1 MITERQID
9 SDLLAAPRKA
19 WIHHAEEAKTCLL
32 FLDGE
37 LYTDRV
43 KAPEVI
49 AAAQASGSLPPV
61 TCVYLPNL
69 SAADRHEVY
78 TCNERF
84 ASFVAL
90 EMPRWIERE
99 AGRFEQLFLCGLSLS
114 ALQSVFTALQ
124 HPGIFAGVLAQSASA
139 WWQDERLASSLGT
152 LPTSRGRFWLS
163 VGTQELQADAS
174 HPPTPL
180 IQKTSQL
187 VSVRRLAQCMTDAGH
202 DLHLHEYDGGHNPVC
217 WGAELP
223 RALEWLLRR
232 SSSSSPPRS
241 RLRIDTQ

>member
-1 MITERQID
+1 MITEHQIS
-9 SDLLAAPRKA
+9 SDLLSAPRKA
-19 WIHHAEEAKTCLL
+19 WIHHAAEAKSCLL

-37 LYTDRV
+37 LFTDRV
-43 KAPEVI
+43 KAPEAI
-49 AAAQASGSLPPV
+49 AAAQASGVLPPV

-69 SAADRHEVY
+69 NPADRHEVY

-90 EMPRWIERE
+90 ELPPWIKRE
-99 AGRFEQLFLCGLSLS
+99 GGRFERLFLCGLSLS

-124 HPGIFAGVLAQSASA
+124 HPGIFAGVLAQSPSA
-139 WWQDERLASSLGT
+139 WWQDERLASSLNS
-152 LPTSRGRFWLS
+152 PPSSPGRFWLS
-163 VGTQELQADAS
+163 VGTQELQEDAS

-187 VSVRRLAQCMTDAGH
+187 ASVRRLAQRMTDAGH
-202 DLHLHEYDGGHNPVC
+202 DIHLHEYDGGHDPVC

-223 RALEWLLRR
+223 RALEWLRR
-232 SSSSSPPRS
+232 HHPRRPGPGR
-241 RLRIDTQ
+241 RLA

>member
-1 MITERQID
+1 MITEHLIN
-9 SDLLAAPRKA
+9 SDLLAEPRKA
-19 WIHHAEEAKTCLL
+19 WVHQAEDAKSCLL

-43 KAPEVI
+43 KSPEAI
-49 AAAQASGSLPPV
+49 ASAQASGSLPPV

-78 TCNERF
+78 TCNDGF
-84 ASFVAL
+84 AEFVAL

-99 AGRFEQLFLCGLSLS
+99 LGRFEQMFLCGLSLS
-114 ALQSVFTALQ
+114 ALQSIFTALK
-124 HPGIFAGVLAQSASA
+124 HPSVFAGVLAQSPSA
-139 WWQDERLASSLGT
+139 WWQDEWLAAT
-152 LPTSRGRFWLS
+152 LDELPLSRSRFWLS
-163 VGTQELQADAS
+163 VGTREVEDTAS

-187 VSVRRLAQCMTDAGH
+187 AAVRRLANRLTEAGH
-202 DLHLHEYDGGHNPVC
+202 TLHLHEFDGGHDPVC

-223 RALEWLLRR
+223 KALAWLIN
-232 SSSSSPPRS
+232 S
-241 RLRIDTQ
+241 R

>member
-1 MITERQID
+1 MITEYQIK
-9 SDLLAAPRKA
+9 SSFLSAPRKA
-19 WIHHAEEAKTCLL
+19 WIHHAEKAETCLL

-49 AAAQASGSLPPV
+49 AAARASNSLQPV

-69 SAADRHEVY
+69 SAVDRHEVF
-78 TCNERF
+78 TGNERF

-99 AGRFEQLFLCGLSLS
+99 TGRFERLLLCGLSLS
-114 ALQSVFTALQ
+114 ALQAIFAALQ
-124 HPGIFAGVLAQSASA
+124 HSDIFAGVLVQSPSA
-139 WWQDERLASSLGT
+139 WWQDEWLASSLRT
-152 LPTSRGRFWLS
+152 QPSSRGRYWLS
-163 VGTQELQADAS
+163 VGTHELQEDTT

-180 IQKTSQL
+180 IQKASQL
-187 VSVRRLAQCMTDAGH
+187 ASVHRLATRMANVGH
-202 DLHLHEYDGGHNPVC
+202 DIHLHEYDGGHDPVC

-223 RALEWLLRR
+223 RALEWLLK
-232 SSSSSPPRS
+232 
-241 RLRIDTQ
+241 T

>member
-1 MITERQID
+1 MLSEHHVSSD
-9 SDLLAAPRKA
+9 SLSAPRKA
-19 WIHHAEEAKTCLL
+19 WLHHAEEARTCLL

-37 LYTDRV
+37 LFIDRV

-49 AAAQASGSLPPV
+49 AAAQASGSLSALS
-61 TCVYLPNL
+61 CVYLPNL

-99 AGRFEQLFLCGLSLS
+99 LERFDRLFLCGLSLS
-114 ALQSVFTALQ
+114 ALQSIFTALK
-124 HPGIFAGVLAQSASA
+124 HPGIFAGVLAQSPSA
-139 WWQDERLASSLGT
+139 WWQDEWLAASLNAQ
-152 LPTSRGRFWLS
+152 PIMPSRFWIS
-163 VGTQELQADAS
+163 VGVQEVQENAA

-187 VSVRRLAQCMTDAGH
+187 ASVRRLAKRMTVASH
-202 DLHLHEYDGGHNPVC
+202 DMHLNEYDGGHDPVC

-223 RALEWLLRR
+223 QALEWLLA
-232 SSSSSPPRS
+232 
-241 RLRIDTQ
+241 I